1 MTDRQDGPNGTTS
14 AMESNGGVG
23 HYQPSHYVSV
33 EIGAGDPGERGRKIS
48 HTETDTYIDENG
60 QTHVAGSQTVP
71 VRKISDKSDH
81 IDKCNNVNVSAC
93 RRSSCTRKLWCY
105 RQLTVREKYLAIVCL
120 LLFLSCLA
128 FVLVAFVRD
137 KHLRRHCPCHDS
149 PTIASFYRYPQ
160 DDPSVSN
167 RKPHIVLVC
176 NSSALSLQTSPDL
189 DHKLDPDSHHGNSN
203 SHVEY
208 NEKENDLDTPS
219 HPKVWWTLPDGRNVS
234 GSKLFLYT
242 VHESGPFTCYVEFE
256 QNGENVVLHTSTF
269 IEEDKS
275 TKLPEV
281 CLTENCIK
289 TAAQLLDSMDGSVD
303 PCDDFFEYACG
314 NWNKKNFIPEDRPS
328 YNTFEKLYDD
338 LQLTLRALLEDTPKD
353 YDSNATLKAKILYQS
368 CINISQIEA
377 VGDAPLRKLLEELG
391 RWPVIDKK
399 WRADNFVLEDV
410 LGDMLGKYNAPILID
425 VWIGPDDKNSSINIL
440 QLDEPALGMPSREYY
455 LHDQNSPDVRAYLK
469 YMCDVAYLLGA
480 DPDTIQREM
489 AKVLEFETKI
499 ANASTPQN
507 MKHDTGARY
516 NKMTIGQVQKR
527 VPDFDW
533 LRYFNRFLPAEV
545 DFSEEMVV
553 FAPNFLKE
561 MVDLVQVTDKRV
573 VSNFVLWRLILGFIP
588 ELTAKFQEVRNE
600 YRTVMQEVTRSKPRW
615 NKCVEYLNDQLG
627 PATGAMFVHEKF
639 RKKSKD
645 VALEM
650 IENLREAFIE
660 LLNENNWM
668 DDQTR
673 EVARE
678 KAKAIKERIGYPD
691 YIVNPTEL
699 DKKLKDLHF
708 KPDEYFE
715 NILRVE
721 RYDAN
726 RMMAWFR
733 QPVDKDVWEQD
744 PAVVN
749 AFYNPNTND
758 IVFPAGMLQPPFYS
772 EYFPKSLN
780 YGGIGVVIGH
790 EITHGFD
797 DKGRQFDK
805 DGNMKQWWKNETIEA
820 FHRRNQCIINQYSN
834 VQLEQIGKNIDGKN
848 TQGENIAD
856 NGGLKQAYRAY
867 KKYELIHGVEPLLP
881 GLNMTHD
888 QLFFLNFA
896 QIWCGN
902 MRDKAALEKIRT
914 SVHSPG
920 PIRAKI
926 PLSNSEDFA
935 KAYSC
940 TLGSPMNPK
949 HKCAVW

>member
-338 LQLTLRALLEDTPKD
+338 LQLTLRA
-353 YDSNATLKAKILYQS
+353 
-368 CINISQIEA
+368 QIEA

-678 KAKAIKERIGYPD
+678 KAKAIKERI
-691 YIVNPTEL
+691 
-699 DKKLKDLHF
+699 
-708 KPDEYFE
+708 
-715 NILRVE
+715 VE

-758 IVFPAGMLQPPFYS
+758 I
-772 EYFPKSLN
+772 
-780 YGGIGVVIGH
+780 
-790 EITHGFD
+790 
-797 DKGRQFDK
+797 GRQFDK

-820 FHRRNQCIINQYSN
+820 FHRRNQCIINQYS
-834 VQLEQIGKNIDGKN
+834 NIDGKN

-896 QIWCGN
+896 QIW
-902 MRDKAALEKIRT
+902 
-914 SVHSPG
+914 
-920 PIRAKI
+920 AKI